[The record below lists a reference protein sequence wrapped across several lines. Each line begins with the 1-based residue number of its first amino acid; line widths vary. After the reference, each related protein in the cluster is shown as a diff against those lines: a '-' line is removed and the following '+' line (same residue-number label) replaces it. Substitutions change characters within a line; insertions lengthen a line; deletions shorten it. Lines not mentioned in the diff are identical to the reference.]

1 MLKRTE
7 VFIVRY
13 NGGIAMN
20 YIFIDSDGKNTKVG
34 TVEDDILT
42 EFYSEEINNE
52 SLYGNIYRGRV
63 ENVLKGMECA
73 FVDIGEEKNGFLKLK
88 DALPKENMYKGEH
101 YKVEDIIKG
110 GEEVIVQVVKEAS
123 ETKGAKITTH
133 ISLPGRYL
141 VLTPY
146 SNQINVSKKIIED
159 NRRNR
164 LKKIGKRIIHDD
176 IGIIFRTV
184 SEKADESILK
194 DEYNAL
200 VDIYLKI
207 ESQRNFLP
215 TPKLLYKDLD
225 LVYQIVRDRFNDRY
239 NKIIVNNKEIYNN
252 LLLLDD
258 YFTEKLKEKIE
269 LDLDFS
275 VEYNTRIQT
284 GIKEALNRKVS
295 LKSGGYIV
303 IDETEALTAIDVN
316 TGNYIGSYSL
326 RETVLKTNLEAAEE
340 IARQIKLRDIGGI
353 IIVDFI
359 DMKDEDHTSKV
370 LSQLSKEFLK
380 DRNKPS
386 VIDVTKLSLV
396 EITRRKTKPTLDSQ
410 VTETCPR
417 CNGAGR
423 IRTKG

>member
-1 MLKRTE
+1 
-7 VFIVRY
+7 
-13 NGGIAMN
+13 MN

-159 NRRNR
+159 NKRNR
-164 LKKIGKRIIHDD
+164 LKKIGKRIIHED

-184 SEKADESILK
+184 SEKTDESILK

-207 ESQRNFLP
+207 EGQRNFLP

-252 LLLLDD
+252 LLLIDD

-275 VEYNTRIQT
+275 VEYNASIQT